1 MSSRLHFPLRSE
13 DYRAP
18 GELSGLAGRG
28 LVVGGLAAAATVAG
42 AFMNTPQF
50 FHCYLVA
57 WLLWFM
63 VGLGLPRP
71 AAAPPPLR
79 WASGA

>member
-28 LVVGGLAAAATVAG
+28 LVVGALAAAATVAG

-50 FHCYLVA
+50 FHSYLVA

-63 VGLGLPRP
+63 VASRLSRP
-71 AAAPPPLR
+71 AACSTTSPA
-79 WASGA
+79 ASGA